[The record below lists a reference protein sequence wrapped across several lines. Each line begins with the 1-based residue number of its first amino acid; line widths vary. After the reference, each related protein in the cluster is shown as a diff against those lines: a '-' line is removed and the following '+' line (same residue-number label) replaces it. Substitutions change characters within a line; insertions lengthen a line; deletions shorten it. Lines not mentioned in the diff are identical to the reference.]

1 MIVSSMIATKLYVLR
16 LHCVALGRICHL
28 GDHLQSLPFVY
39 LFLSFILFGVRAYH
53 II

>member
-28 GDHLQSLPFVY
+28 GDHLQSLP
-39 LFLSFILFGVRAYH
+39 
-53 II
+53 